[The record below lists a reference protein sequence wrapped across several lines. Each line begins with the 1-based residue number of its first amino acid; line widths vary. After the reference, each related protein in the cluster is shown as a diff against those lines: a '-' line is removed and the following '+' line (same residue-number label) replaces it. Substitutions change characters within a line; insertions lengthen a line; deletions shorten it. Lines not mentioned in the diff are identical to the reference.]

1 MGWPHAAVVLE
12 DADDLYFA
20 AIAQIH
26 VDGLARGRV
35 VLLGAAGHGATMG
48 GIGTGTALVC
58 AYVLAGELA
67 AARGDHRA
75 AFAAY
80 EAEVRD
86 YARGCQRTSG
96 NAGPF
101 LAPPTERR
109 IRSRDRAYR
118 LLASHFLAGFFKRL
132 TERAANGITLKD
144 YGPAEGG
151 PHTARDYA
159 SRNRQP

>member
-1 MGWPHAAVVLE
+1 MPELRELVAA
-12 DADDLYFA
+12 
-20 AIAQIH
+20 QP
-26 VDGLARGRV
+26 LAER
-35 VLLGAAGHGATMG
+35 
-48 GIGTGTALVC
+48 
-58 AYVLAGELA
+58 ELA

-118 LLASHFLAGFFKRL
+118 LLASRFLAGFFKRL